1 MVLTLATVGVLLSAS
16 LTAARMWRISIL
28 KLKDVKRLMK
38 QYSQLTIISYIVGPT
53 LIVVSHLG
61 SLLIIITGL
70 SWGAALW
77 AVLLY
82 VIRMLA
88 TTGIYHRL
96 LTHKSYQAPTSV
108 LCVGSI
114 VAASAGQMGPS
125 WWKAHHVAH
134 HQCSDQEKDPHSPYM
149 PFKGIKGFWWSQA
162 GWLFSPQFFPS
173 KLPTDVESNL
183 VLKIV
188 DRLHFI
194 PTVALGAISYYI
206 GGYEYLG
213 AFFLSTTV
221 LFHGVATVNSLSH
234 ILGDQPFTTN
244 DYSRNHWL
252 VAFLTLGEGWHNLH
266 HAFQSSAR
274 HGITVRKGQVAYL
287 PDPTFWFIRMLEFLN
302 LASKIR
308 VPSETELLAC
318 ARNPNSHNSVFK
330 AKAETSV

>member
-1 MVLTLATVGVLLSAS
+1 MLATVGVLLSFELDCGAEVVH
-16 LTAARMWRISIL
+16 SIL
-28 KLKDVKRLMK
+28 KLKNVKRLMK

-61 SLLIIITGL
+61 SLLIIVTGI

-108 LCVGSI
+108 LWVGSI

-125 WWKAHHVAH
+125 WWKAHHMAH

-149 PFKGIKGFWWSQA
+149 PCKGIKGFWWSQA

-173 KLPTDVESNL
+173 KLPTDVESNV

-194 PTVALGAISYYI
+194 PTVALGALSYYI
-206 GGYEYLG
+206 GGAEYLG

-234 ILGDQPFTTN
+234 ILGEQPFTTN

-274 HGITVRKGQVAYL
+274 HGITVRQGQVAYL
-287 PDPTFWFIRMLEFLN
+287 PDPTFWFIRMLEFLK

-308 VPSETELLAC
+308 VPSETELLARAKNRKC
-318 ARNPNSHNSVFK
+318 QNLVFK
-330 AKAETSV
+330 AEAETSV